1 MESIKI
7 DASQRQLSRL
17 RNGHKVRVKGGGV
30 YTLIVNPHN
39 YNTLTK
45 SFKKNKASEIQLT
58 PEEIQANKTSNTPPA
73 SSDSIS
79 GEGIFGKTFDKKVR
93 DVVGKPMQKAIY
105 KTASEYG
112 NPIAK
117 AGLISAASAL
127 ALAQPELAPFLP
139 AVVALSSDYIDNP
152 RKYQSQDNNKK
163 QTRLMKEYAKN
174 KALEKVNEQ
183 MGTNM
188 GNLSRSSIEKAAYD
202 KLQQELY
209 QQSLLKQQEK
219 PKIYDKY
226 GFGLYLGKATGGN
239 LNMLSNNPNSSI
251 VLTEGGVHLP
261 KQNQQ
266 QFQNFQLNKTLPPR
280 FQQQKSGNGL
290 YL

>member
-17 RNGHKVRVKGGGV
+17 RNGHKVRVKGNGV

-39 YNTLTK
+39 YNSLTK

-58 PEEIQANKTSNTPPA
+58 PEEIQANKTSNTPP
-73 SSDSIS
+73 SSTII
-79 GEGIFGKTFDKKVR
+79 GQGIFGKQFDKIVEQKI
-93 DVVGKPMQKAIY
+93 GKAPKQILY
-105 KTASEYG
+105 KTASTYLK
-112 NPIAK
+112 PAAQ
-117 AGLISAASAL
+117 AGLIAAATAVGAS
-127 ALAQPELAPFLP
+127 QPELIPFIAP
-139 AVVALSSDYIDNP
+139 ALGIATDYIDNP
-152 RKYQSQDNNKK
+152 SKYQTQTNNNK

-188 GNLSRSSIEKAAYD
+188 GNFSRATIEKAAND

-209 QQSLLKQQEK
+209 QQSLLKQQEMA
-219 PKIYDKY
+219 KY
-226 GFGLYLGKATGGN
+226 GNGLYLGKSTGGN
-239 LNMLSNNPNSSI
+239 INMLSNNPNSSI

-280 FQQQKSGNGL
+280 FQPQKTGNGL